1 MRLLFVYDTID
12 NEPHGVMWISSL
24 LKQHGHETKMVV
36 ATEQDPLEV
45 AAEWQPDM
53 LGYSVYT
60 GTQKIYL
67 DLNRKLREV
76 VPGALS
82 VFGGPHP
89 TFFPEM
95 IEQDGV
101 DGVCVGEGEYATLE
115 LMDALEAGTDPS
127 GILSWHWK
135 TASGG
140 IVRNPI
146 RPLLDSGQLD
156 ELPFADR
163 DLTYGSHG
171 DSGRH
176 MIRPFITGRGC
187 PYNCSFCFNK
197 AYSELYQGKG
207 ARTRRRSVDDVL
219 AEIAEVRDR
228 YGLSFVLFYDDTFIL
243 SRRWLE
249 EFASKYPTA
258 IGLPWWAQAR
268 AELVTDDRVALL
280 KKAGCVSMSFGLE
293 TGNDELR
300 TAVLNRDMSKEQII
314 QAGEVLRAHGIAFST
329 NNMVGLPGG
338 GLAADLETLELNITT
353 KPDYANCFIYQPYP
367 KTRLGE
373 LAREQGLIDSF
384 DDLSGSV
391 TDDTPLRFAD
401 DEKRQIE
408 NLQKLFSITVEFPW
422 LLPLTM
428 WAIRLPR
435 LRLYWLIYKLW
446 KGYALKQRIFRYRM
460 PGREMFANLRSYMQ
474 ISTQ

>member
-1 MRLLFVYDTID
+1 
-12 NEPHGVMWISSL
+12 
-24 LKQHGHETKMVV
+24 
-36 ATEQDPLEV
+36 
-45 AAEWQPDM
+45 
-53 LGYSVYT
+53 
-60 GTQKIYL
+60 
-67 DLNRKLREV
+67 
-76 VPGALS
+76 
-82 VFGGPHP
+82 
-89 TFFPEM
+89 
-95 IEQDGV
+95 
-101 DGVCVGEGEYATLE
+101 
-115 LMDALEAGTDPS
+115 
-127 GILSWHWK
+127 
-135 TASGG
+135 
-140 IVRNPI
+140 
-146 RPLLDSGQLD
+146 
-156 ELPFADR
+156 
-163 DLTYGSHG
+163 
-171 DSGRH
+171 

-219 AEIAEVRDR
+219 AEIAEVRER